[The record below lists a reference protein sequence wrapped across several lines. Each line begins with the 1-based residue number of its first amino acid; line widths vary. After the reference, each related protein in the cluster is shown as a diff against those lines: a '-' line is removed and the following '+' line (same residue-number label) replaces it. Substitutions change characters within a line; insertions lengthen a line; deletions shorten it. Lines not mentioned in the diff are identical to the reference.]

1 MRILL
6 VIVTVL
12 GSLCAVGLG
21 GLTSYARLV
30 RDADDMA
37 QIEKSIEGQAGMESV
52 VAMVKGFRMAG
63 IGGLAVAF
71 ACLALLIF
79 TLAGGRAPATLFA
92 LAAMGAGVA
101 FIFLCPNLETMGAEE
116 LPPRTQAMLYGIPA
130 AIAGLAGLGAARM
143 GRRLT

>member
-12 GSLCAVGLG
+12 GSLVAVGLG

-37 QIEKSIEGQAGMESV
+37 QIEKSIEGQAGMEPV
-52 VAMVKGFRMAG
+52 KAMVEGFRRAG
-63 IGGLAVAF
+63 IGGLLVAL
-71 ACLALLIF
+71 ACLALLIL
-79 TLAGGRAPATLFA
+79 TLARSTTPATLFA
-92 LAAMGAGVA
+92 LVAIGAGVA
-101 FIFLCPNLETMGAEE
+101 FIVLCPDLETMGADE

-130 AIAGLAGLGAARM
+130 AIAGLAGLGAARL
-143 GRRLT
+143 GRG